1 MNNPFFLHVNNHANA
16 ESERTL
22 RAKLGKLISN
32 LANGCRVKITPVQ
45 RKPSYTFA
53 GTIVGNEFHIG
64 VAKCHPNDQFCKK
77 VGRAKAYGRA
87 KSTNNIVVN
96 IPQDVLD
103 ANKTGRFF
111 SDTCKELVKTI
122 L

>member
-32 LANGCRVKITPVQ
+32 LANGCRVKITPVH

-53 GTIVGNEFHIG
+53 GIIVGDEFHIG

-87 KSTNNIVVN
+87 KANSGVHVVHIPSIV
-96 IPQDVLD
+96 LSE
-103 ANKTGRFF
+103 NKTGKFF
-111 SDTCKELVKTI
+111 SETCRSIAETL
-122 L
+122 

>member
-16 ESERTL
+16 KSERTL
-22 RAKLGKLISN
+22 RAELGKLISN
-32 LANGCRVKITPVQ
+32 LAAGCRVKITPSQ

-77 VGRAKAYGRA
+77 IGRAKAEGRA
-87 KSTNNIVVN
+87 KSSNNIVVE
-96 IPQDVLD
+96 IPEKVIKS
-103 ANKTGRFF
+103 NKTGKFF
-111 SDTCKELVKTI
+111 ADTCKDLSNT
-122 L
+122 LL